1 MSYVITVASNSDK
14 QPSKPDEQMSTTET
28 TQVIT
33 IEERAVYGRFNYY
46 VIGEHAAAV
55 QMLTHKKTVD
65 ACDVRALESLG
76 FTCRVAGR
84 PEMPACE
91 AMR

>member
-1 MSYVITVASNSDK
+1 MENTNTVTS
-14 QPSKPDEQMSTTET
+14 
-28 TQVIT
+28 QVIQ

-46 VIGEHAAAV
+46 VTGEHAAAV
-55 QMLTHKKTVD
+55 QMLTNKKTID
-65 ACDVRALESLG
+65 ARDVKALESLG
-76 FTCRVAGR
+76 FVCRVTGR